1 MDTINVPSR
10 KAKAGV
16 GPTLSAR
23 QSSAE
28 RSAERNA
35 RIAGNFRVK
44 GVSAAL
50 SCASFTVLKTDYGI
64 VTKEIFLG
72 DAGECVKKS
81 TPNFSGGTYE
91 VRSIASLEEFAAIR
105 RSLEPDKALMYS
117 TPIDGTRSGIITTKK
132 RRSGEKLS
140 RSKECFEHPAGRAI
154 LTIDYDSRTGSVPHT
169 KEQLVARFIAAIPAL
184 GSTTLLWATSAGSCI
199 WDTVTGKERVGVS
212 GQRIYILVKNG
223 RDIERAMRVIAER
236 CWLAGDGWIK
246 VSKSGAMLKR
256 TLVDLAMANGV
267 QPDFAAGAVCHYPFE
282 QRGQQN
288 LIGKGGPL
296 DTAAA
301 IPDLTAAERRQ
312 LEKIYA
318 EAEKGAEAESQAA
331 RALWLIEYGERAV
344 RHAAASGRTLS
355 EVEIAEIRANAVAAL
370 DSGILTG
377 DFLVTMPDRS
387 VVTVADILNNLTGFN
402 RVQCLDPLEPEYD
415 DFRVV
420 GIIYTDGNPGIY
432 SYAHGGQTFQLVR
445 DKSEFDGTGLKAER
459 VSRVIRGINPY
470 YTAKYVSVK
479 HAQIRLRTIIR
490 KYL

>member
-1 MDTINVPSR
+1 MDPINVPAR

-16 GPTLSAR
+16 VPTVSAR
-23 QSSAE
+23 QRSAE
-28 RSAERNA
+28 RSAERKA
-35 RIAGNFRVK
+35 RIAGNFRIKEV
-44 GVSAAL
+44 GAAIT
-50 SCASFTVLKTDYGI
+50 ASFTILKTDYGI

-91 VRSIASLEEFAAIR
+91 VRSVASLEEFAAIR
-105 RSLEPDKALMYS
+105 RSLEPDQALMYS
-117 TPIDGTRSGIITTKK
+117 TPLNGTRSGIITTKK
-132 RRSGEKLS
+132 RRSGKKLS
-140 RSKECFEHPAGRAI
+140 RSKECFEHPAGWAI
-154 LTIDYDSRTGSVPHT
+154 LTIDYDSRSGSVPHT
-169 KEQLVARFIAAIPAL
+169 QEQLVERFIAIIPAL
-184 GSTTLLWATSAGSCI
+184 ADTVLLWATSAGSCI
-199 WDTVTGKERVGVS
+199 WDIVTGKECVGVS
-212 GQRIYILVKNG
+212 GQRIYILVKDG
-223 RDIERAMRVIAER
+223 RDIKRALQVIAER

-246 VSKSGAMLKR
+246 VSKSGAKLKR

-282 QRGQQN
+282 QLSQQK

-318 EAEKGAEAESQAA
+318 EKEQGAEAESQAA

-355 EVEIAEIRANAVAAL
+355 EVEIAEIRANAVATL

-387 VVTVADILNNLTGFN
+387 VVTVADILGNLS
-402 RVQCLDPLEPEYD
+402 RYHQVECLDPLEPEYD
-415 DFRVV
+415 DYRVV
-420 GIIYTDGNPGIY
+420 GMIYTDGNPCIY

-445 DKSEFDGTGLKAER
+445 DKSEIETVGKHQVRKPRLIKGIPPHFPAQPVSILEAKSRLSSYLDKAF
-459 VSRVIRGINPY
+459 
-470 YTAKYVSVK
+470 
-479 HAQIRLRTIIR
+479 
-490 KYL
+490 